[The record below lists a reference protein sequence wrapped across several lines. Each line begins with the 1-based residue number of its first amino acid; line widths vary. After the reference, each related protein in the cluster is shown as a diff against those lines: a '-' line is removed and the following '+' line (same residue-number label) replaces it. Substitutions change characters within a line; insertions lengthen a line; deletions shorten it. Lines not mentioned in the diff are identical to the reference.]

1 MNKSVLVL
9 CVGNSCRSQIGEAYI
24 RKFAPAGTLVAS
36 AGSKPKGVHPYTVEI
51 MNEKG
56 IDLSHNTSKHVDDF
70 ADAKFDFVLTVCED
84 DAEACPYF
92 PASVKNIHHGFDDPD
107 KATGTEEEVLDAFR
121 KVRDEIKDF
130 SKDFVIQYLK
140 E

>member
-24 RKFAPAGTLVAS
+24 RKFAPAGTVVVS

-51 MNEKG
+51 MKEEG
-56 IDLSHNTSKHVDDF
+56 IDLSHNVSKQVDEF
-70 ADAKFDFVLTVCED
+70 ADQEFDFVLTVCED

-92 PASVKNIHHGFDDPD
+92 PAFIKNIHHGFDDPD
-107 KATGTEEEVLDAFR
+107 KATGTEEEVLNAFR

-130 SKDFVIQYLK
+130 SEEFVKEYL
-140 E
+140 EQ